1 VEYGKDDKRKL
12 VVSNLEEN
20 IEVERLMKRKLEIE
34 SLKVL
39 RLEY

>member
-1 VEYGKDDKRKL
+1 MEYGKDDKRKL

-20 IEVERLMKRKLEIE
+20 MEVERLMKRKIEIE